1 MTIKKGAA
9 CMHTRSQKN
18 ARRIGRILTYL
29 VLIFAAV
36 ICLFPFLWM
45 ISTSFKV
52 TSEIYKM
59 PPSLLPEHPTV
70 ENFVEGWKGADFG
83 LYFRN
88 SLFVTILATVGT
100 VLSSSF
106 VAYGFARFHS
116 RTSGFLFNILLATLM
131 LPTQVTL
138 IPQYLMFNNLGM
150 INTYFP
156 LILPSWLGGGAFNI
170 FLFIQ
175 FFRSLPKELDEAAKI
190 DGANSF
196 QVFLRILR
204 PSVKPVML
212 AVLVMALVYNWNDFF
227 SPLIYLNDNVKFTIA
242 IGLQFF
248 KGSQGNV
255 QMGQMMAMS
264 LVALLPVLVIFATCQ
279 KYFIQ
284 GIKMSGLKG

>member
-1 MTIKKGAA
+1 
-9 CMHTRSQKN
+9 MHTRSQKN
-18 ARRIGRILTYL
+18 ARLAGRGITYVILIG
-29 VLIFAAV
+29 AAV
-36 ICLFPFLWM
+36 ICLFPFVWM
-45 ISTSFKV
+45 VSTAFKE
-52 TSEIYKM
+52 TSEIYQM
-59 PPSLLPEHPTV
+59 PPTLLPSRLV
-70 ENFVEGWKGADFG
+70 FENFVEGWKGAEFG
-83 LYFRN
+83 IFFKN
-88 SLFVTILATVGT
+88 SLFVTLLATAGT
-100 VLSSSF
+100 VISSSF
-106 VAYGFARFHS
+106 VAYGFARFQS
-116 RTSGFLFNILLATLM
+116 RLSGLLFTILLGTMM

-138 IPQYLMFNNLGM
+138 IPQYLMFNKLGM
-150 INTYFP
+150 INTYLP

-190 DGANSF
+190 DGANSL
-196 QVFLRILR
+196 QVFTRILL
-204 PSVKPVML
+204 PAVKPVML

-227 SPLIYLNDNVKFTIA
+227 SPLIYLNDNMKFTIA

-255 QMGQMMAMS
+255 QIGQMMAMS

>member
-1 MTIKKGAA
+1 MKGAA
-9 CMHTRSQKN
+9 SMHTKSQKT
-18 ARRIGRILTYL
+18 AQRVGRIITYII
-29 VLIFAAV
+29 LIFAAV

-45 ISTSFKV
+45 VSTSFKE

-59 PPSLLPEHPTV
+59 PPDLIPTNPTV
-70 ENFVEGWKGADFG
+70 QNYIEGWKGADFG
-83 LYFRN
+83 LFFKN
-88 SLFVTILATVGT
+88 SLFITIIATVGT
-100 VLSSSF
+100 VLSSAF
-106 VAYGFARFHS
+106 VAYGFARFKA
-116 RTSGFLFNILLATLM
+116 RFSGLLFTILLATMM

-138 IPQYLMFNNLGM
+138 IPQYLMFNKLGM

-156 LILPSWLGGGAFNI
+156 LLIPSWLGGGAFNI

-175 FFRSLPKELDEAAKI
+175 FFRTLPKELDEAAKI

-196 QVFLRILR
+196 QIFTKIML
-204 PSVKPVML
+204 PAVKPVML
-212 AVLVMALVYNWNDFF
+212 AVLVMSLVYNWNDFF
-227 SPLIYLNDNVKFTIA
+227 SPLIYLNDNKKFTIA

-255 QMGQMMAMS
+255 QIGQMMAMS
-264 LVALLPVLVIFATCQ
+264 LVALLPVLIIFAVCQ